1 MDRRAYL
8 KKVTTVAAAGLAGCV
23 APNAETETP
32 AGETPTGAGTP
43 TSTAG
48 ETETPGEEGTET
60 PTDGGT
66 PAGEGT
72 PTGDAEL
79 PSTVQMVTED
89 GEYYFDPVGLLV
101 EQGETITWRIES
113 GAHSATAYHPDN
125 DDASRIPEGAE
136 PWDSGILS
144 EQGATFE
151 YTFEVGGTYDYYC
164 TPHKTLG
171 MVGRIVVE
179 SPGGP
184 AENSPIPNGD
194 VPDSETIVERG
205 AVSWGEFTG

>member
-32 AGETPTGAGTP
+32 AGETPTEAGTP
-43 TSTAG
+43 TSAEMETPG
-48 ETETPGEEGTET
+48 ETETPAGEE
-60 PTDGGT
+60 
-66 PAGEGT
+66 T

-113 GAHSATAYHPDN
+113 GAHSSTAYHPDN
-125 DDASRIPEGAE
+125 DDDASRIPEGAE

-144 EQGATFE
+144 EQGATFD

-184 AENSPIPNGD
+184 AENSPIPNGN